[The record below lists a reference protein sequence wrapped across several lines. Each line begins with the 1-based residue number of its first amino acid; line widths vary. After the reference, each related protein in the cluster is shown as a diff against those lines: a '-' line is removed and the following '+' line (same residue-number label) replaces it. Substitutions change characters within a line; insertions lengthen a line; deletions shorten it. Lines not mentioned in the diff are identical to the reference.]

1 MQTLQTPL
9 KFSVQRN
16 GSVTPLIAA
25 NHLPVAKRESSRP
38 SSSTTQ
44 VEKEEPLTIRSKIKV
59 FSRKL
64 CIILQTTGASYLT
77 HAEFKKTGIHM
88 LKVSD
93 KLRDMFFFRNTNSII
108 NAEDAIANEVVY
120 HDVCWV
126 KTKREARP
134 KAIKVENFV
143 EPLSDIELVNY
154 F

>member
-25 NHLPVAKRESSRP
+25 NHLPVAKRESGRP

-64 CIILQTTGASYLT
+64 CIILQTTGA
-77 HAEFKKTGIHM
+77 KKTGIHM

-93 KLRDMFFFRNTNSII
+93 KLRDMPFFRNTNSII
-108 NAEDAIANEVVY
+108 NAADAVANEVVY

-126 KTKREARP
+126 KAKREARL

-143 EPLSDIELVNY
+143 EPPLSDIELVNC